1 VESCALC
8 HDPLRSSSTV
18 MTNGLALQESYHF
31 KRMIHGIHGTTRRTF
46 PFTHGNV
53 VQGPFSKD
61 GVLAGGGLFLNEQ
74 RVTIGGVSTVVIAA
88 GTPVAAGETFVTIAE
103 IIDQAARGKGYTGAP
118 IEPALNYAAEVA
130 YPDLGV
136 NCNLCHV
143 NDSYKVDRSQ
153 VGSVVSLRA
162 AGASPLGFNV
172 ISPQAATCTSCH
184 DSAFAI
190 GHVTSFGG
198 SAFGNRT
205 LGQDRLV
212 REVCVDCHA
221 PGLFKG
227 VDAVHGLK

>member
-1 VESCALC
+1 
-8 HDPLRSSSTV
+8 
-18 MTNGLALQESYHF
+18 
-31 KRMIHGIHGTTRRTF
+31 
-46 PFTHGNV
+46 
-53 VQGPFSKD
+53 
-61 GVLAGGGLFLNEQ
+61 
-74 RVTIGGVSTVVIAA
+74 VTIGGVSTVVIPA
-88 GTPVAAGETFVTIAE
+88 GTQVAAGATFESIAQ
-103 IIDQAARGKGYTGAP
+103 IIDKAARDKGYTGAP

-153 VGSVVSLRA
+153 VGSVVSLRST
-162 AGASPLGFNV
+162 GANPLNYNV
-172 ISPQAATCTSCH
+172 ISPQAASCTGCH

-212 REVCVDCHA
+212 REVCADCHA

-227 VDAVHGLK
+227 VDLVHGLK